1 MRSMTRFLLAGILLC
16 IGLQVSEV
24 QPVYADNWEPGTYLG
39 FFDLV
44 TRSYTETHTSGNG
57 GSSTFTVGVSWRVRG
72 RLRLKITDAEHA
84 VLRIENRPPVQ
95 VGHASFND
103 FSAGGKNCTW
113 WDNMDGMTFLT
124 EARSLVPSGTANN
137 FAAGK
142 FILVSFWA
150 VPVTWGR
157 VDGSSFGNAEGCAEK
172 WGDEL
177 AEAQQKPVDLLTEQ
191 LKEIL
196 FRVVFFG
203 PDMIGGPIFL
213 PSWEDTFPISHGRVE
228 RTVPTGAWRVYKVGS
243 KEWKNWMKG
252 QK

>member
-1 MRSMTRFLLAGILLC
+1 MRSMMRFLLAGILLC

-44 TRSYTETHTSGNG
+44 ARSYTETHTSGSG

-72 RLRLKITDAEHA
+72 SLNLKITDSEHA
-84 VLRIENRPPVQ
+84 VLKMDNSLPVR
-95 VGHASFND
+95 VGHASYNY

-113 WDNMDGMTFLT
+113 WDNMDGMTVLT
-124 EARSLVPSGTANN
+124 KPRPLSPSGTANN

-142 FILVSFWA
+142 FILYPLWA
-150 VPVTWGR
+150 DLVTWGR
-157 VDGSSFGNAEGCAEK
+157 VDGSSFGSAEGCAQK
-172 WGDEL
+172 WGKKL
-177 AEAQQKPVDLLTEQ
+177 AKAQQEPVDLMTEQ

-213 PSWEDTFPISHGRVE
+213 PSWEGTFPIANGKVE
-228 RTVPTGAWRVYKVGS
+228 HTVPTGSWRVFKVGS
-243 KEWKNWMKG
+243 KEWKDRMKG
-252 QK
+252 SK